1 MAHPLSHQY
10 VHCSLRISILFLF
23 AITAADVVPYG
34 GLKKCPRTS
43 AIVRI
48 IFSFWAFEF
57 SEDVLRNKKIIIGL
71 NSFSNQRLIYLA
83 PFNYTSLCI
92 DLPIGL
98 TAYQLLASSKNTT

>member
-10 VHCSLRISILFLF
+10 VHCSYR
-23 AITAADVVPYG
+23 ITAADVVPCG
-34 GLKKCPRTS
+34 GPKKCPRTS

-83 PFNYTSLCI
+83 PSNYTSLCI
-92 DLPIGL
+92 DYPVENCNIK
-98 TAYQLLASSKNTT
+98 Q